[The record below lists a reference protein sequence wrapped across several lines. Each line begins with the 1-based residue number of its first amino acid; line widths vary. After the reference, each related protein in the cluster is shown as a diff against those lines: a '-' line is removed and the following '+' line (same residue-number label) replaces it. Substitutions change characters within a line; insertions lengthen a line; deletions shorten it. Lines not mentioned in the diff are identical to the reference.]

1 MIFNFF
7 LSSLS
12 FNICTALF
20 TLFSLLYIFTLIR
33 NHRLINNQNY
43 INRDS
48 TVLITGGSIGIGF
61 ELIKLLFSRTK
72 CRIINVDIRDSC
84 FPELENLA
92 NLSNTFIECFKCDL
106 SNIDEMNETFHRILS
121 KYKKIDFLINN
132 AGLSFNK
139 EFEELKEEEIIKT
152 VNVNMIAPSLICKKV
167 IPLMINN
174 NFGHVVTV
182 ASVLS
187 HLTRML
193 FPIIFSKYCSRLH
206 YD

>member
-12 FNICTALF
+12 FNIGTVLF
-20 TLFSLLYIFTLIR
+20 TLFSLYYIFTLIR
-33 NHRLINNQNY
+33 NHKLIANQNY

-84 FPELENLA
+84 FPDLESLA
-92 NLSNTFIECFKCDL
+92 KSSNAFIECFKCDL
-106 SNIDEMNETFHRILS
+106 SNLDEMNTTFNKILS

-152 VNVNMIAPSLICKKV
+152 INVNMAAPSLICKKV
-167 IPLMINN
+167 IPLMIEN

-187 HLTRML
+187 HLTRIL
-193 FPIIFSKYCSRLH
+193 FKVILSKYCSRL
-206 YD
+206 YND